1 MAGLIAGVSIV
12 EFIRITLPAIPAKI
26 LPGYVVLA
34 EIIAVIIGLIAGVL
48 PAQRAA
54 ALEPLEALRTE

>member
-12 EFIRITLPAIPAKI
+12 EFIRITLPAMPANI